1 METDDSRIDLLEF
14 VCFDVGVLKQG
25 CLMGTQNIIG
35 VFYLIFL
42 MPFIYTEN
50 EWCYSGDSVN

>member
-35 VFYLIFL
+35 VFYLWMIVEK
-42 MPFIYTEN
+42 TEN
-50 EWCYSGDSVN
+50 YIEKM